1 MKNLFSHAEA
11 QKRIVMVRIAAIVS
25 ILMLTGCAEDPSWQ
39 TKDVSGVLPDLEF
52 RLTDERGEIV
62 TEDAFLGRPTAVFFG
77 YTHCPDICPIT
88 MGKLRMAIGQMP
100 EDLRDDVQVL
110 FVSVDP
116 ERDDPKRLTDYTAS
130 FGPQFT
136 GLTSDEATLR
146 DLTKRYRA
154 TFSYEAPDEDG
165 DYLVSHPSAVY
176 VFDAQGKARLLM
188 RNDDPAQA
196 IAQDFRRLVE
206 SAG

>member
-1 MKNLFSHAEA
+1 MVVTSTMKRF
-11 QKRIVMVRIAAIVS
+11 V
-25 ILMLTGCAEDPSWQ
+25 LTALVLVLAGCAEDPSWQ

-52 RLTDERGEIV
+52 QLTDERGGTV
-62 TEDAFLGRPTAVFFG
+62 TEEAFLGRPTAVFFG

-100 EDLRDDVQVL
+100 ADLQDDVQVL

-116 ERDDPKRLTDYTAS
+116 ERDDPARLTEYTAS
-130 FGPQFT
+130 FGPQFV
-136 GLTSDEATLR
+136 GLTSDEESLKS
-146 DLTKRYRA
+146 LTKRYRA
-154 TFSYEAPDEDG
+154 TFSYEMPDEHG

-176 VFDAQGKARLLM
+176 VFDAQGRARLLM

-196 IAQDFRRLVE
+196 IARDLERL
-206 SAG
+206 AGAAAG

>member
-1 MKNLFSHAEA
+1 MSSASAVKGFVLIIATLFL
-11 QKRIVMVRIAAIVS
+11 AAC
-25 ILMLTGCAEDPSWQ
+25 TEDPSWE

-52 RLTDERGEIV
+52 RLTDERGETV
-62 TEDAFLGRPTAVFFG
+62 TEEAFLGRPTAVFFG

-100 EDLRDDVQVL
+100 AELQDDVQVL

-116 ERDDPKRLTDYTAS
+116 ERDDPARLTEYTAS
-130 FGPQFT
+130 FGPQFV
-136 GLTSDEATLR
+136 GLTSDEESLKA
-146 DLTKRYRA
+146 LTKRYRA
-154 TFSYEAPDEDG
+154 TFSYEMPDEQG

-176 VFDAQGKARLLM
+176 VFDGKGRARLLM

-196 IAQDFRRLVE
+196 IASDLERLARA
-206 SAG
+206 AG

>member
-1 MKNLFSHAEA
+1 MNSASA
-11 QKRIVMVRIAAIVS
+11 VRHLVLMMTAFMLAA
-25 ILMLTGCAEDPSWQ
+25 CAEDPSWQ

-52 RLTDERGEIV
+52 RLTDERGETV
-62 TEDAFLGRPTAVFFG
+62 TEEAFLGRPTAVFFG

-116 ERDDPKRLTDYTAS
+116 ERDDSARLTEYTAS
-130 FGPQFT
+130 FGPQFV
-136 GLTSDEATLR
+136 GLTSDEDRLR
-146 DLTKRYRA
+146 KVVKRYRA
-154 TFSYEAPDEDG
+154 TFSYEMPDENG

-176 VFDAQGKARLLM
+176 VFDAQGRARLLM
-188 RNDDPAQA
+188 RNDDPARA
-196 IAQDFRRLVE
+196 IARDLERLARA
-206 SAG
+206 AG